1 MVFWPGYVIQFVFK
15 KKKTVCMTLNSRGW
29 LIVMAILIAAAVAY
43 AALRP
48 KPVAVDVTIAKREDV
63 QLSVVASGRVLS
75 LARVEIG
82 ATITGRVQRVAVREG
97 ARVAEGELL
106 VQLEQPELKAA
117 VTQARAARDRARARV
132 ESVAKLALPTARES
146 QTQAE
151 SNVTL
156 AEREWKRSQDLA
168 AKGFISQSRVDEAE
182 RQLQVARSQLASAK
196 SQVTAQ
202 STQGAEAQQARQ
214 QLAEA
219 EAALELAQAKFA
231 QTEIRAPAAGVV
243 LERLT
248 EPGDIAQPAKRMMTL
263 ALDGAARLI
272 VQVDEKNL
280 PLLQAGRAATAAADA
295 FPTERFE
302 AVIAYIS
309 PGVDASRGT
318 VELRLDIP
326 KPPPFLKSDMTV
338 SIDLSGPVLKQA
350 LILPADAIR
359 QLQSDAPFVLVERNG
374 EAARVAVRTG
384 AQTQGRVQIL
394 EGVAPGDRVILSRDI
409 AAGARVRE
417 RR

>member
-1 MVFWPGYVIQFVFK
+1 MNLK
-15 KKKTVCMTLNSRGW
+15 RGLW
-29 LIVMAILIAAAVAY
+29 IVLLLLVAAGAAY
-43 AALRP
+43 FFTRP
-48 KPVAVDVTIAKREDV
+48 KTVAVDVLVAKREDV
-63 QLSVVASGRVLS
+63 QLSVVASGRVLAP
-75 LARVEIG
+75 ARVEVG

-106 VQLEQPELKAA
+106 VTLEQSELKASI
-117 VTQARAARDRARARV
+117 TQARAARDRARARV
-132 ESVAKLALPTARES
+132 QSVTTLALPNARES

-151 SNVTL
+151 SNLSL
-156 AEREWKRSQDLA
+156 AERELKRSHELL
-168 AKGFISQSRVDEAE
+168 AKGFISQSRVDETE
-182 RQLQVARSQLASAK
+182 RQVQVARSQLAAAK
-196 SQVTAQ
+196 SQVGAQ
-202 STQGAEAQQARQ
+202 STQGGEARQARD

-219 EAALELAQAKFA
+219 EAALELAQAKLT

-263 ALDGAARLI
+263 ALDGPQRLI

-280 PLLQAGRAATAAADA
+280 PLLQAGRTAMAAADA
-295 FPTERFE
+295 FPNDRFE

-326 KPPPFLKSDMTV
+326 KPPAFLKSDMTV
-338 SIDLSGPVLKQA
+338 SIDLSGPMLKQA
-350 LILPADAIR
+350 LIVPADAIR
-359 QLQSDAPFVLVERNG
+359 QLQSDAPYVLL
-374 EAARVAVRTG
+374 ARDAIATRVNVRTG

-394 EGVAPGDRVILSRDI
+394 DGVAPGDNVIVSRDVE
-409 AAGARVRE
+409 AGARVRL
-417 RR
+417 R